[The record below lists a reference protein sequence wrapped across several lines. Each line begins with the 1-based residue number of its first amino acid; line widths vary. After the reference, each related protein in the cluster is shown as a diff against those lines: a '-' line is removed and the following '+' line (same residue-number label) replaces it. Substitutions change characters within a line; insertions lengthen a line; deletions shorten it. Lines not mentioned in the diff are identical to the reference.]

1 MAGEGIFVSGTD
13 IGFGDRDGF
22 KRGVHWLFLDAPED
36 VLWVTFS
43 TAGRRPGSFNN
54 FRSLAAYPGKKLF
67 LADPESYYYQDLI
80 EHIIALLGH
89 IREKFSIS
97 HAIYWG
103 SSMGAYGA
111 LLFGA
116 LGVIPGRCYAFAPQ
130 FDLRHPGARAAR
142 WIKNPARH
150 HRTYADLRPMLT
162 QRGFRDLNVLLPCF
176 DYSDGIHVADARRM
190 GHHDSE
196 IALVGTTHRV
206 LEDFVAKSGRPALEA
221 CYAAAL
227 GQRDVPI
234 PAGFTPSERDIEL
247 SILAYA
253 CMEHLAGRGERPD
266 LSIDDTGTAN
276 HAWLNAKLRVLT
288 TERQFAP
295 AIEAGL
301 RSLTLM
307 PGSIEYLI
315 CTANAYAASG
325 LSYADVLAEGLYR
338 QAARLRPRD
347 ETIRRILAN
356 SLTQR
361 GLGRE
366 VPMIGTATSVA

>member
-1 MAGEGIFVSGTD
+1 MSGTD

-22 KRGVHWLFLDAPED
+22 KRGMHWLFQDAPED

-54 FRSLAAYPGKKLF
+54 FRSLAGYPGKKLF
-67 LADPESYYYQDLI
+67 LADPENCYYQGMI
-80 EHIIALLGH
+80 ENITALLDH
-89 IREKFSIS
+89 IRKNFSIS

-142 WIKNPARH
+142 WIKDPARH
-150 HRTYADLRPMLT
+150 HRIFSDLRPMLT
-162 QRGFRDLNVLLPCF
+162 ERGFRDLNVLLPCF
-176 DYSDGIHVADARRM
+176 DYSDGIHVADIRRM
-190 GHHDSE
+190 GRRDSE

-206 LEDFVAKSGRPALEA
+206 LEDFVATAGRPALEA

-227 GQRDVPI
+227 ARRDVPI

-247 SILAYA
+247 SVLAYA

-288 TERQFAP
+288 TARQFAP

-307 PGSIEYLI
+307 PDSIEYLI

-325 LSYADVLAEGLYR
+325 LPYADVLAEGLYR
-338 QAARLRPRD
+338 QASRLRPSD
-347 ETIRRILAN
+347 ETIRRLLVS
-356 SLTQR
+356 SLRRR
-361 GLGRE
+361 GLQRE
-366 VPMIGTATSVA
+366 VAAVELAAPAT